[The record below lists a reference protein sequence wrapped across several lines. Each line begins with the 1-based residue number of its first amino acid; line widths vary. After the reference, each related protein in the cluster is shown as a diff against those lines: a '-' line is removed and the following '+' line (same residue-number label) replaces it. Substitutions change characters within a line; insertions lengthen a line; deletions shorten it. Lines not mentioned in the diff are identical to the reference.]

1 MFEWGW
7 RIPFLL
13 ALPLGIIGL
22 WMRLSIEDSPEFES
36 KKDDTAVKKGQ
47 PFAELISTYPRALF
61 KVILISLV
69 QNIGTYIGTVFI
81 AAYFSSILGYTKGQA
96 STIVLI
102 AVILAAFLIPL
113 AGQLGSY
120 RGAKSVLRLSY
131 LAYAVLSVPSFMLMQ
146 QGSVNLAIAGLALGM
161 IPYALCQAGTYSV
174 MPEFFPMHIR
184 HTGVAFGHSV
194 GAVIGG
200 GAGPY
205 FATWLI
211 GATGNQYAP
220 AYILCVAG
228 LIGLIV
234 ISTVRKNA
242 STDQDTTTHQYS

>member
-1 MFEWGW
+1 
-7 RIPFLL
+7 
-13 ALPLGIIGL
+13 
-22 WMRLSIEDSPEFES
+22 
-36 KKDDTAVKKGQ
+36 
-47 PFAELISTYPRALF
+47 
-61 KVILISLV
+61 
-69 QNIGTYIGTVFI
+69 
-81 AAYFSSILGYTKGQA
+81 
-96 STIVLI
+96 
-102 AVILAAFLIPL
+102 
-113 AGQLGSY
+113 
-120 RGAKSVLRLSY
+120 
-131 LAYAVLSVPSFMLMQ
+131 
-146 QGSVNLAIAGLALGM
+146 
-161 IPYALCQAGTYSV
+161 

-200 GAGPY
+200 GVGPY